1 MAAQDSDNRQTL
13 TGIIPL
19 GGEAIALNA
28 RGILGLRNEDF
39 ILMNINQLLLWLA
52 WISAILFIVRI
63 LKDPQRQT
71 GWLMAAA
78 GVFIAAVVG
87 LILYPRISGWI
98 GFGIWLLAIVAP
110 TVAAQQA
117 STAIQSERYGRAA
130 IWSQVAAV
138 LHPFDDWPERARIWS
153 IVAAGDRVGAKVAS
167 DRLQAHRNISTI
179 TGRLT
184 MGLTY
189 AIEADW
195 SGFLV
200 WLKSHIQSKDSPK
213 DSPKDSI
220 AKTPADTEQDI
231 NLIMLYLRALGE
243 TGQIDR
249 LVAECDRLATRL
261 EASTIRPR
269 TYRTWLF
276 AFAYTGDLEAV
287 DALIASR
294 LLDLPDVARDRWRSI
309 ARVHASLA
317 RDRISLPLLTERPL
331 RLRIIERLHR
341 SFRQLFRLSSSTPH
355 LAPLLQPLPPLPH
368 TPLKPETSELLL
380 KLERRFVEEVRYG
393 FHRPLYFP
401 LVTSIAIVLNGL
413 VFGLELMLGGS
424 QNAFVLYALGAVV
437 PAAVIE
443 DGQTWRLL
451 AGTFLHFGWLHL
463 ITNMLGLF
471 VLGQLAERWLG
482 TLRYSLVYLASGVGS
497 MGLVVMTVA
506 LGLDADL
513 RFVVGA
519 SGAVMG
525 IFGAI
530 GAVLWRGYQR
540 DRAITARQNLQTVAI
555 LFVLQSG
562 FDILN
567 PQICATCHLS
577 GAAIGFVVAWLVAPI
592 GMRLRQPV
600 P

>member
-1 MAAQDSDNRQTL
+1 MT
-13 TGIIPL
+13 
-19 GGEAIALNA
+19 
-28 RGILGLRNEDF
+28 
-39 ILMNINQLLLWLA
+39 INQLLLWLA
-52 WISAILFIVRI
+52 WISAILFIIRV

-71 GWLMAAA
+71 GWLIAAA
-78 GVFIAAVVG
+78 GVFVAAVMG
-87 LILYPRISGWI
+87 FILYPRISGWI

-110 TVAAQQA
+110 TIAAQQA

-130 IWSQVAAV
+130 IWSRIAAV
-138 LHPFDDWPERARIWS
+138 LHPFDDWPERAKIWS
-153 IVAAGDRVGAKVAS
+153 IVAAGDRAGAAITS
-167 DRLQAHRNISTI
+167 DRLQAHRNLDTI

-184 MGLTY
+184 TGLIY

-195 SGFLV
+195 VGLLA
-200 WLKSHIQSKDSPK
+200 WLKAHTQAHAPAQTPPQTHNNSANPA
-213 DSPKDSI
+213 
-220 AKTPADTEQDI
+220 AKTEQDI
-231 NLIMLYLRALGE
+231 NLIMLYLHGLGE

-249 LVAECDRLATRL
+249 LVAECDRLTTRL

-309 ARVHASLA
+309 ARVHASFA

-341 SFRQLFRLSSSTPH
+341 SFRQLFHLSSSSPH
-355 LAPLLQPLPPLPH
+355 RAPLLEPLPPLPP

-380 KLERRFVEEVRYG
+380 KLEQRFVEEVRYG

-401 LVTSIAIVLNGL
+401 LVTSIAIGLNCL
-413 VFGLELMLGGS
+413 VFALELMLGGS

-482 TLRYSLVYLASGVGS
+482 TLRYSLVYLASGIGS

-567 PQICATCHLS
+567 PQVCATCHLS

>member
-1 MAAQDSDNRQTL
+1 
-13 TGIIPL
+13 
-19 GGEAIALNA
+19 
-28 RGILGLRNEDF
+28 
-39 ILMNINQLLLWLA
+39 MNINQLLFWLA
-52 WISAILFIVRI
+52 GISALLFIIRVLR
-63 LKDPQRQT
+63 DPQRQA

-78 GVFIAAVVG
+78 GVLMATAIAFV
-87 LILYPRISGWI
+87 LSPRLCGWI
-98 GFGIWLLAIVAP
+98 GFGLWLLAIVLP

-117 STAIQSERYGRAA
+117 SAAIQSERYGRAA
-130 IWSQVAAV
+130 IWSRVAAL
-138 LHPFDDWPERARIWS
+138 LHPFDDWPERAKIWS
-153 IVAAGDRVGAKVAS
+153 IVAAGDRPNLSAEVTS
-167 DRLQAHRNISTI
+167 DRLQAHRSIGTI
-179 TGRLT
+179 AGRLSI
-184 MGLTY
+184 GLTY

-195 SGFLV
+195 EGFLA
-200 WLKSHIQSKDSPK
+200 WLTFHTKH
-213 DSPKDSI
+213 KDSI

-231 NLIMLYLRALGE
+231 NLIVLYLQALGE

-249 LVAECDRLATRL
+249 LVAECDHLTTRL

-294 LLDLPDVARDRWRSI
+294 LLDLPEVARDRWRSI
-309 ARVHASLA
+309 ARVNASLN
-317 RDRISLPLLTERPL
+317 RDHVALPLLTERPL
-331 RLRIIERLHR
+331 RLRVLTRLQR
-341 SFRQLFRLSSSTPH
+341 SFRQLFPRSSSPAH
-355 LAPLLQPLPPLPH
+355 SQPRLEPLPNLPNLP
-368 TPLKPETSELLL
+368 TKTLTTETRDLLL
-380 KLERRFVEEVRYG
+380 KIDRRFIEEVRYG

-401 LVTSIAIVLNGL
+401 LVTSIAIGLNCL

-437 PAAVIE
+437 PAAIIE

-463 ITNMLGLF
+463 LTNMLGLF

-482 TLRYSLVYLASGVGS
+482 TLRYALVYLASGVGS
-497 MGLVVMTVA
+497 MGLVVMSVA
-506 LGLDADL
+506 FGLDDEL

-530 GAVLWRGYQR
+530 GAVLLRGYQR
-540 DRAITARQNLQTVAI
+540 DRALTALQNLQTVAL
-555 LFVLQSG
+555 LFFLQSG

-577 GAAIGFVVAWLVAPI
+577 GAAIGFVVAWLCAPI
-592 GMRLRQPV
+592 GMRLRQSTL
-600 P
+600 